1 MPETSGPLNQRDL
14 VLLEAA
20 ARSAGEVAMGF
31 FGQDPRRWFKDNN
44 SPVSE
49 ADMAVDAHL
58 VEVLRSARPDYG
70 WLSEETVDSPERLSR
85 ERTFIVDP
93 IDGTRAFL
101 LGGDEWTVSLA
112 IAEAG
117 RPVAAALLCPVRGEM
132 FLATLG
138 QGATLNGKRMSV
150 SSHEK
155 LAGSRLSGPHSV
167 TANAGVRAMGFQAEP
182 GIRSLAYRIAMVAAN
197 RLEVAAARAYANDW
211 DLAAADLLVQ
221 EAGGRLTDLDGQTV
235 SYNRSSTRHPAL
247 IAAPG
252 QLISAVCG
260 ALKGVV
266 S

>member
-1 MPETSGPLNQRDL
+1 MS
-14 VLLEAA
+14 
-20 ARSAGEVAMGF
+20 F
-31 FGQDPRRWFKDNN
+31 FGREPRSWFKDNK

-58 VEVLRSARPDYG
+58 ADVLRTARPDYG
-70 WLSEETVDSPERLSR
+70 WLSEETVDSPDRLSR

-101 LGGDEWTVSLA
+101 LGGEEWTVSLA
-112 IAEAG
+112 VAEAG

-132 FLATLG
+132 FLAAAG
-138 QGATLNGKRMSV
+138 EGATLNGTRMAV
-150 SSHEK
+150 SEHHK
-155 LAGSRLSGPHSV
+155 LAGARLSGPHSV
-167 TANAGVRAMGFQAEP
+167 TANAGVRAMGFQTEP

-197 RLEVAAARAYANDW
+197 RLEVAAARAFANDW

-221 EAGGRLTDLDGQTV
+221 EAGGRLTDLDGQDVT
-235 SYNRSSTRHPAL
+235 YNRATTRHPAL

-252 QLISAVCG
+252 QLVPAVCG

>member
-1 MPETSGPLNQRDL
+1 MRRASSLNADDL
-14 VLLEAA
+14 ELLEAA
-20 ARSAGEVAMGF
+20 ARTAGELAMSF

-49 ADMAVDAHL
+49 ADMAVDRHL
-58 VEVLRSARPDYG
+58 AEVLRNARPGYG
-70 WLSEETVDSPERLSR
+70 WLSEETVDSPERLSC

-112 IAEAG
+112 VAEAG

-132 FLATLG
+132 FLATTG
-138 QGATLNGKRMSV
+138 GGATLNGEVMKV
-150 SSHEK
+150 SGHEK
-155 LAGSRLSGPHSV
+155 LAGSRLAAPHSV
-167 TANAGVRAMGFQAEP
+167 TANAGVRAMGFQSGP
-182 GIRSLAYRIAMVAAN
+182 GIRSLAYRIALVAAN

-221 EAGGRLTDLDGQTV
+221 EAGGRLTDLDGQAV

-247 IAAPG
+247 IAAPL
-252 QLISAVCG
+252 QLVPAVCG